1 MRMIEYYR
9 LNKSVVANLFTKI
22 GSVMV
27 FLISLIYLFT
37 SLPIDSIETF
47 ISILFVSVVLGNF
60 IALSIL
66 VLVFQIEYV
75 SFKTQ
80 NEFFKTLKVGW
91 ISEFDCRMSFFY
103 PPFKYSFLQS
113 KILFVHNHVLFSL
126 VCEKSEKQV
135 WIDVLNTME
144 DVDFDQICGRV
155 DKVWANQSV
164 IMTGY
169 GLRKKISLKEW
180 TKMSKAEFCDI
191 LSKLIEVSEIEGL
204 DVTLIDKDVE

>member
-9 LNKSVVANLFTKI
+9 LNKSVVANLFAKI

-60 IALSIL
+60 IALNIL

-80 NEFFKTLKVGW
+80 NEFFRTLKIGW
-91 ISEFDCRMSFFY
+91 ISEFDCRISFFIL
-103 PPFKYSFLQS
+103 PLNIPSFNLKFCLS
-113 KILFVHNHVLFSL
+113 TTRYCFLWFTKNLKN
-126 VCEKSEKQV
+126 KS
-135 WIDVLNTME
+135 
-144 DVDFDQICGRV
+144 G
-155 DKVWANQSV
+155 
-164 IMTGY
+164 
-169 GLRKKISLKEW
+169 
-180 TKMSKAEFCDI
+180 
-191 LSKLIEVSEIEGL
+191 
-204 DVTLIDKDVE
+204 